1 VIVIATH
8 PGERSKWL
16 ERGDLTRAREWFA
29 VPITYVE
36 VDSVEPTG
44 TRREHRIG
52 DRHVPPREHHAR
64 RRLVI
69 LITSIVIV
77 GIGSLETGVLF
88 AIGLRGGC
96 SEDGLSSSSS
106 STSASRSARSS
117 RRGPWF
123 NDGHVQ
129 TG

>member
-8 PGERSKWL
+8 PGERSKWVA
-16 ERGDLTRAREWFA
+16 RGDLTQAREWFA

-44 TRREHRIG
+44 TRREYRMG
-52 DRHVPPREHHAR
+52 DRHTPPREHHAR

-77 GIGSLETGVLF
+77 GIGSLVTGVLF

-96 SEDGLSSSSS
+96 SADGLSS
-106 STSASRSARSS
+106 STSASRSPRSS

>member
-8 PGERSKWL
+8 SGERSKWL
-16 ERGDLTRAREWFA
+16 ERGDLTQAREWFA
-29 VPITYVE
+29 VPITHVE

-44 TRREHRIG
+44 TRREHRMG

-64 RRLVI
+64 RRLII

-77 GIGSLETGVLF
+77 DSGSLVTGVLF

-96 SEDGLSSSSS
+96 SEDGLSSSS
-106 STSASRSARSS
+106 TSASRSPRSS

>member
-16 ERGDLTRAREWFA
+16 ERGDLTQAREWFA
-29 VPITYVE
+29 APITHVE

-44 TRREHRIG
+44 TRREHRVG
-52 DRHVPPREHHAR
+52 DRHAPPREHHAR

-77 GIGSLETGVLF
+77 DSSSLVTGVLF

-96 SEDGLSSSSS
+96 SEDDLSSS
-106 STSASRSARSS
+106 STSASRSPRSS